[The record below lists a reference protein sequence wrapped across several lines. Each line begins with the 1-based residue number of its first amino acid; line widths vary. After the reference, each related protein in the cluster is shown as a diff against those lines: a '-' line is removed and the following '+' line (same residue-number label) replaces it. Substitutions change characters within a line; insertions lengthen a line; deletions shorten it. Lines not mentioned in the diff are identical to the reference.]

1 MCHRKAI
8 FEATK
13 CRDAT
18 LGFTFATNSNHLK
31 RHPSLGGKS
40 VEMDVITQSK

>member
-1 MCHRKAI
+1 MCHRKVV

-18 LGFTFATNSNHLK
+18 LGSTLATNSNHLK
-31 RHPSLGGKS
+31 RHPSLVGKS
-40 VEMDVITQSK
+40 VEMDVITQ